1 MNVIVYT
8 LIRIATTLLYIR
20 YICYERVLGVNM
32 ESKPFLM
39 RMRDDVR
46 VLLDGASK
54 EQRRSRASIIEQL
67 IRENLKQFEPTDNRL
82 NRMLSNDGQN

>member
-1 MNVIVYT
+1 
-8 LIRIATTLLYIR
+8 
-20 YICYERVLGVNM
+20 M

>member
-1 MNVIVYT
+1 
-8 LIRIATTLLYIR
+8 
-20 YICYERVLGVNM
+20 M

-46 VLLDGASK
+46 VLLDSASK

>member
-1 MNVIVYT
+1 
-8 LIRIATTLLYIR
+8 
-20 YICYERVLGVNM
+20 M

-46 VLLDGASK
+46 VLLDSASK

-67 IRENLKQFEPTDNRL
+67 IRENLKQYEPAGSRL
-82 NRMLSNDGQN
+82 DRMINNDGQN